1 MAFSWDSCEV
11 GPFRDAGWLPVS
23 AAALPAPPAPLP
35 AEPLPPLPPPAGPL
49 ALGLALL
56 GLGSPALLTLSLL
69 TERLSVVFPR
79 VSGGGGFSWTGF
91 ALLLA
96 EAILA
101 PSPVFEVARPDK
113 PTGFW
118 LFEEAAGF
126 PLALCAV
133 DPSLAVDGLAEE
145 VLAAKA
151 AHPVRPLVA
160 EEETLV
166 LAEFPETAAEV

>member
-1 MAFSWDSCEV
+1 M
-11 GPFRDAGWLPVS
+11 
-23 AAALPAPPAPLP
+23 
-35 AEPLPPLPPPAGPL
+35 
-49 ALGLALL
+49 
-56 GLGSPALLTLSLL
+56 
-69 TERLSVVFPR
+69 
-79 VSGGGGFSWTGF
+79 
-91 ALLLA
+91 LLLA
-96 EAILA
+96 EATFEA
-101 PSPVFEVARPDK
+101 SPVLEVASPDK

-126 PLALCAV
+126 PLEFCAA

-166 LAEFPETAAEV
+166 LAEFPEIVAEV

>member
-1 MAFSWDSCEV
+1 M
-11 GPFRDAGWLPVS
+11 
-23 AAALPAPPAPLP
+23 
-35 AEPLPPLPPPAGPL
+35 
-49 ALGLALL
+49 
-56 GLGSPALLTLSLL
+56 
-69 TERLSVVFPR
+69 
-79 VSGGGGFSWTGF
+79 
-91 ALLLA
+91 LLLA
-96 EAILA
+96 EAIFD
-101 PSPVFEVARPDK
+101 PSPVLEVANPDK

-126 PLALCAV
+126 PLVLCAV

-166 LAEFPETAAEV
+166 LAEFPEIAAEV

>member
-1 MAFSWDSCEV
+1 M
-11 GPFRDAGWLPVS
+11 PVS
-23 AAALPAPPAPLP
+23 AVVLLA
-35 AEPLPPLPPPAGPL
+35 LPPLLPAVPLLPFPPL
-49 ALGLALL
+49 TWMLVLGVVLL
-56 GLGSPALLTLSLL
+56 GLGSPTLLTLSLL
-69 TERLSVVFPR
+69 TERLRVVFPS
-79 VSGGGGFSWTGF
+79 VKGGGGFSCTGLV
-91 ALLLA
+91 LLLP
-96 EAILA
+96 EAIFD
-101 PSPVFEVARPDK
+101 PSPVLEVANPDK

-133 DPSLAVDGLAEE
+133 DPSLVVDGLAEE

-166 LAEFPETAAEV
+166 LAVLPETAAEV

>member
-79 VSGGGGFSWTGF
+79 VSGGGGFS
-91 ALLLA
+91 
-96 EAILA
+96 
-101 PSPVFEVARPDK
+101 
-113 PTGFW
+113 
-118 LFEEAAGF
+118 
-126 PLALCAV
+126 
-133 DPSLAVDGLAEE
+133 
-145 VLAAKA
+145 
-151 AHPVRPLVA
+151 
-160 EEETLV
+160 
-166 LAEFPETAAEV
+166 